1 MIDITKIKE
10 IVKQTTFSK
19 SDIKEIGVVYSDAT
33 ALGGKRRVLNEGCG
47 SCVQSAIKIINNY
60 INFHHVET
68 KPVVKKSNVTK
79 IMVEIDCL
87 SDLTYS
93 ELISQA
99 KERNISYKRNISKV
113 KLIELL
119 K

>member
-10 IVKQTTFSK
+10 IVKQTKFSK
-19 SDIKEIGVVYSDAT
+19 ADIKEIGIVYSDAT
-33 ALGGKRRVLNEGCG
+33 ALGGKRRILDEGCS

-60 INFHHVET
+60 INYHHVET
-68 KPVVKKSNVTK
+68 KPVVKKENVTK
-79 IMVEIDCL
+79 ITVQIDCL

-99 KERNISYKRNISKV
+99 KERNIPFKRNISKV